1 MNQIEEIKKL
11 ILPALETADVE
22 LYECRW
28 HRSGKSK
35 ILRVA
40 IMHEDG
46 EMDIDTCQEVSE
58 KISSLLDEHEDLIP
72 DEYFLE
78 VCSPGA
84 ERELRNHDEIA
95 HAVGRHVYAKLKYE
109 IKGMHEV
116 TGDLIDSKED
126 ECIIEYA
133 DKAVK
138 RKITVK
144 EDEIE
149 MIRLAVK
156 FN

>member
-1 MNQIEEIKKL
+1 MNQIEEITKL
-11 ILPALETADVE
+11 IQPILAEFKVE
-22 LYECRW
+22 LYECGW
-28 HRSGKSK
+28 HKSGKSK
-35 ILRVA
+35 ILQIA

-58 KISSLLDEHEDLIP
+58 KISLLLDEHEDMIP
-72 DEYFLE
+72 FEYFLE

-84 ERELRNHDEIA
+84 ERKLRSHEEIV
-95 HAVGRHVYAKLKYE
+95 HAVGKHIYVKLKHPIKNMNE
-109 IKGMHEV
+109 II
-116 TGDLIDSKED
+116 GDLL
-126 ECIIEYA
+126 ECGEEGLKIEYA

-138 RKITVK
+138 RKVTIS

-156 FN
+156 F